1 MRTFGALPEV
11 HFLHSIYHFK
21 YQEVKNPMLQTVRDS
36 ELKRRSYSH
45 CKQITPKCCEISL
58 LLREFRSLF
67 VQCYG
72 IPPEATRYM
81 PQAGTLRT
89 SRWKPI
95 SQPCEFNFVVA
106 KILRNPL
113 ECLRNLADTIFTC
126 ENVPEASRY
135 FCTDSF
141 RYFSS
146 DFVSKFPFSPSNQT
160 LRIFSTEDE
169 RLSFLS
175 LGVRKAGRHPLVIS
189 CELEKGSPK
198 VKDHLEWQVLGER
211 YEPLQSASVINFVDY
226 SLNQGAPAG
235 HKSAET
241 PIGHESNGAVAGDR
255 TSNQMVPLPLPLLG
269 TNQMAPLPGNGA
281 TLHCACHIEYEIAE
295 EAMNFMSYV
304 AEVSRE
310 WGEPN
315 ARDMGR
321 MTSQPKAKGEMYI
334 LNDGMNMK
342 AEIAAMERRLE
353 ELEMT
358 NMQPVQ
364 AISQTPL
371 ASYAL
376 CHLDHPNFSWKP
388 QPPQYQQPAQ
398 APQQASN
405 LEQAMV
411 NLCKVVGDFVGK
423 QEATNARVDQRMDR
437 VDQRMDRVDQ
447 RIDRMES
454 TLNKRMD
461 EMQNDLSQKLD
472 ILQDSISRLSNL
484 NTMQEKE
491 NSPSQPY
498 QNSMSIHEME
508 AEEGEPSQKKE
519 IEEVITLR
527 SGKEVDLP
535 TCKLE
540 HKVDSETEK
549 ENREEIKGKK
559 KGKSIEKDDYDF
571 DIDEEPQRIV
581 IKELM
586 KKHMPPPFLQALYG
600 KIIQTKSQLKD
611 ANFIWDPG
619 KLNQEQIF

>member
-1 MRTFGALPEV
+1 MKSSHSRRTKLWSSIALCQSRSKYARREARREEKQSEENRGKLAAVFLRTFGALPKV

-21 YQEVKNPMLQTVRDS
+21 AQEVKNPMLQTVRDS

-58 LLREFRSLF
+58 LLREFRSLC

-89 SRWKPI
+89 S
-95 SQPCEFNFVVA
+95 SQPNSE
-106 KILRNPL
+106 
-113 ECLRNLADTIFTC
+113 D
-126 ENVPEASRY
+126 
-135 FCTDSF
+135 
-141 RYFSS
+141 FSS
-146 DFVSKFPFSPSNQT
+146 
-160 LRIFSTEDE
+160 EDE

-175 LGVRKAGRHPLVIS
+175 LGVRKAGIFWN
-189 CELEKGSPK
+189 CQ
-198 VKDHLEWQVLGER
+198 HL
-211 YEPLQSASVINFVDY
+211 VINFVDH

-235 HKSAET
+235 HESAET
-241 PIGHESNGAVAGDR
+241 PIGHESNGAVAGDQ
-255 TSNQMVPLPLPLLG
+255 TSNQMVHLPLPLLG
-269 TNQMAPLPGNGA
+269 TNQMAPLPGIKPRIKC
-281 TLHCACHIEYEIAE
+281 CACHIEYEIAE
-295 EAMNFMSYV
+295 EAMNFLSYV
-304 AEVSRE
+304 AEFSRE
-310 WGEPN
+310 WDEPN

-321 MTSQPKAKGEMYI
+321 MMSQPKAKGEMYI

-364 AISQTPL
+364 TISQTPL
-371 ASYAL
+371 QAMPCAICLSYE
-376 CHLDHPNFSWKP
+376 HLVEECPTIPTEREMFGDCNTYNSNWRDHPNFSWKP

-398 APQQASN
+398 APQQASI

-411 NLCKVVGDFVGK
+411 NLCKVVGDFIEK
-423 QEATNARVDQRMDR
+423 QEAINAQIN
-437 VDQRMDRVDQ
+437 Q
-447 RIDRMES
+447 RIDSMES

-461 EMQNDLSQKLD
+461 EMQNDMAQKLD
-472 ILQDSISRLSNL
+472 ILQDSISRLANL

-508 AEEGEPSQKKE
+508 AKEGESSMVKE

-540 HKVDSETEK
+540 HKVESETEK
-549 ENREEIKGKK
+549 EKREEIKGKK

-581 IKELM
+581 IKEELM
-586 KKHMPPPFLQALYG
+586 KKHMPPPFLQALYR